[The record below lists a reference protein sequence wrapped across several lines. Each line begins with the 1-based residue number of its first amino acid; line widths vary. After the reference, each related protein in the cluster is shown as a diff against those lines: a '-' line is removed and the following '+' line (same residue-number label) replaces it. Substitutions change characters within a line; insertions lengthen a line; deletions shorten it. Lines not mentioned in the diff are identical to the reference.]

1 MAWRRCPALSSI
13 MVAARAYLR
22 KTGTR
27 LLKMTRKKR
36 KKKRKKKKL
45 RRRNPRRRNWRGRK
59 WI

>member
-13 MVAARAYLR
+13 MVAARAYGR

-36 KKKRKKKKL
+36 KKKKL
-45 RRRNPRRRNWRGRK
+45 RRRNPRRRKWRGRK